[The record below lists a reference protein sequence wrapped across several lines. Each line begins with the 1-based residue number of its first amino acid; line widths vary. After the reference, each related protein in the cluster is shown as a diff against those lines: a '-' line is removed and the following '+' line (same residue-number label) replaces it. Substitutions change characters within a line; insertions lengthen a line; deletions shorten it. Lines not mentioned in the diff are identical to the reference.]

1 MSVLEKICKS
11 AGFRALCGSGTGTMV
26 GMSTPAEQGYAA
38 GRARREKIIGVAT
51 ELFGRVGFNG
61 ATMLEIAQECGISRA
76 GLSHHFPTKESLLEA
91 VLETRDREDHER
103 FRRNGSAAADG
114 LGVLR
119 GMVALAEHNTA
130 APGIIG
136 LYAVLSAEAGSPDHP
151 AHDYFVRRYDRIRRG
166 TARALEGAHAAGH
179 LAEGVDVEEAAI
191 ELTAL
196 MDGLQVQWLLD
207 PRSVDMPAVLRRRI
221 EQVLT
226 VPLLAAE
233 APAE

>member
-1 MSVLEKICKS
+1 
-11 AGFRALCGSGTGTMV
+11 MV
-26 GMSTPAEQGYAA
+26 RMSTPIEQGYAA

-61 ATMLEIAQECGISRA
+61 ATMLEVAQECGISRA

-91 VLETRDREDHER
+91 VLETRDKEDYER

-119 GMVALAEHNTA
+119 GMVDLAEHNTA
-130 APGIIG
+130 VPGIIG
-136 LYAVLSAEAGSPDHP
+136 LYAVLSAEAGSAEHP
-151 AHDYFVRRYDRIRRG
+151 AHDYFVQRYERIRRG
-166 TARALEGAHAAGH
+166 TARALEGARSAGH
-179 LAEGVDVEEAAI
+179 LAADTDVDETAI

-207 PRSVDMPAVLRRRI
+207 PNSVDMPTAIRRRI
-221 EQVLT
+221 EEVLT
-226 VPLLAAE
+226 VPLFAE
-233 APAE
+233 LVAE